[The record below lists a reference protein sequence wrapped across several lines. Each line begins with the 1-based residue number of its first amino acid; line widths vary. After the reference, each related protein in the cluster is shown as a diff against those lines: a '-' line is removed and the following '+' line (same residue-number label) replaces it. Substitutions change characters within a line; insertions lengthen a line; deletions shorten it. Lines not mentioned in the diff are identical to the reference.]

1 MNDDNMKSRR
11 KYNPDDRAGGMRR
24 QASLELDSA
33 DDISSAGGVSVCV
46 CMSVCVCGG
55 WVCVCV
61 SVCMCVCV
69 YE

>member
-33 DDISSAGGVSVCV
+33 DDISSAGGVCVRVCMCWGRVYVCERVCV
-46 CMSVCVCGG
+46 CL
-55 WVCVCV
+55 
-61 SVCMCVCV
+61 CV